1 MRLPE
6 FCIRRPVF
14 ATVMSVILVLIGLV
28 CGSRLPIMELPKIDK
43 PTITVTSNYHG
54 TNTELMETGITKVLE
69 EEFSKIEGVEL
80 ISSMSQQG
88 LSRIMIQFR
97 PGRSL
102 DAASSDIR
110 DKLSRVKRKLPQ
122 DMEDPTLS
130 KATSDEKP
138 ILYVALS
145 SDNRTPEEIAEY
157 ARGSLE
163 TEFVTLDG
171 VGSANVIGGGLYKMN
186 IWLDPLKLAAYDL
199 TANDV
204 FTTINRQTKD
214 FATGQIMA
222 GDREYL
228 VTTVSSMITPEEFDQ
243 LIITPGDRNGVK
255 DMFVRLSDVGRA
267 EFSADEKDS
276 KILYNGKNAVVIVII
291 PQSTANPLDV
301 AQLVKKKMTELQA
314 TLPSDFKME
323 AAMDQTLFIEQAVHE
338 VYETIAIATLL
349 VLMVIL
355 GFLGTLRA
363 SFIPLVTIPVSL
375 IGSLIILYVFG
386 FSINILTL
394 LSLVLAIGL
403 VVDDAIIVLE
413 NVYRY
418 IEEGETPVQAAIK
431 GSSEISFAVIGMTI
445 TLAAVYAPIALSSG
459 MTGKY
464 FREFALTLAGAVIIS
479 GFVALTLSPMMC
491 SIFLKPHTARKK
503 EEDNSIVR
511 QGKNT
516 ISDFLRD
523 FGNLI
528 ENAYARILL
537 FLIRFRIAFVLFTF
551 FVTSLGYY
559 CILVGIANTP
569 IARELAPEQ
578 DRGIL
583 NIKATPPDGATVP
596 YLSKYLDIID
606 EELDRIPE
614 VRARMTIAE
623 KQNGRGNVMLQH
635 WNKRKKSASKIAE
648 ETQSKF
654 EQKIT
659 GVYATITAPS
669 SQFGSSGGSE
679 DGLSFVLLTSKSNAE
694 LHSMKTQLVN
704 ALAKLPELDKQIR
717 FAGSAEAKEY
727 VVSIDKDKA
736 GALKISP
743 GDIGETLM
751 IMGKGKVAARIKR
764 DGREHDTI
772 VQVEEKYRRSPKDLT
787 DIYVRGEK
795 GTMVALADL
804 IKVEEK
810 TAAPI
815 INHFQRLRSVGIYA
829 KVAPGYSFGDALD
842 AIAKTAKDILPEGT
856 KIDWEGETRS
866 YFEEQAN
873 MLLVFVLALVFIY
886 LVLSAQFESFVD
898 PVVIMLSVPLSML
911 GALLTLKMT
920 GQTLN
925 LFSQIGFVTLIG
937 LITKHGILIIDFANA
952 KLAKGNDRIQ
962 AVVDASKMRLRPI
975 IMTTAAMVLG
985 AVPLA
990 FASGPGA
997 ELRRPIG
1004 WVIVGGMTFG
1014 TIFTLLVIP
1023 VVYTFVGS
1031 HKNFY
1036 WKNILKTLNII
1047 KEKPVM

>member
-1 MRLPE
+1 MRLTE

-14 ATVMSVILVLIGLV
+14 STVMSVILVLIGLV

-54 TNTELMETGITKVLE
+54 TNTEIMETSITRVLE

-80 ISSMSQQG
+80 ITSMSQQG

-110 DKLSRVKRKLPQ
+110 DKLSRVKKILPN

-138 ILYVALS
+138 ILFVALS
-145 SDNRTPEEIAEY
+145 SDQRSPAEIAEY
-157 ARGSLE
+157 ARSFLE
-163 TEFVTLDG
+163 TEFITLDG
-171 VGSANVIGGGLYKMN
+171 VGSANVSGGGLYKMN

-199 TANDV
+199 TAADV
-204 FTTINRQTKD
+204 FSTINRQTKD

-228 VTTVSSMITPEEFDQ
+228 VTTVSTMTTPEEFNQ
-243 LIITPGDRNGVK
+243 LIIAPGDRSGNK

-276 KILYNGKNAVVIVII
+276 KILYNGKNAVVIVIV

-301 AQLVKKKMTELQA
+301 AQLVKKKMKDLQA

-323 AAMDQTLFIEQAVHE
+323 AAIDQTLFIEQAVYE
-338 VYETIAIATLL
+338 VYETIAIATFL
-349 VLMVIL
+349 VLLVIL
-355 GFLGTLRA
+355 GFLGTLRS

-375 IGSLIILYVFG
+375 IGSLIILYVCG

-413 NVYRY
+413 NVHRY
-418 IEEGETPVQAAIK
+418 IEEGESPVQAAIK
-431 GSSEISFAVIGMTI
+431 GSGEISFAVIAMTI

-491 SIFLKPHTARKK
+491 SKFLKPHTLENKQKK
-503 EEDNSIVR
+503 ESSILR
-511 QGKNT
+511 KT
-516 ISDFLRD
+516 ITMISDFLQYWGT
-523 FGNLI
+523 FI
-528 ENAYARILL
+528 EDSYSKILL
-537 FLIRFRIAFVLFTF
+537 FLIRFRKTLVFTTF
-551 FVTSLGYY
+551 LISLLGYFLASFY
-559 CILVGIANTP
+559 M
-569 IARELAPEQ
+569 ARELAPEQ

-583 NIKATPPDGATVP
+583 SIKAIPPDGATVP
-596 YLSKYLDIID
+596 YLSKYLDLID

-623 KQNGRGNVMLQH
+623 KQNGRGNVMLHH
-635 WNKRKKSASKIAE
+635 WNKRSKSAATIAK
-648 ETQSKF
+648 ETQEKF
-654 EQKIT
+654 ESTLT
-659 GVYATITAPS
+659 GVQATITPLS
-669 SQFGSSGGSE
+669 SQFGASGGSE
-679 DGLSFVLLTSKSNAE
+679 DGLTFVLLTPKSNAE
-694 LHSMKTQLVN
+694 LHSMKHQLVN
-704 ALAKLPELDKQIR
+704 SLAKLPQLKKDIR
-717 FAGSAEAKEY
+717 FTGSPEAKEY

-736 GALKISP
+736 AALKISP
-743 GDIGETLM
+743 GDIGETLL

-795 GTMVALADL
+795 GVMVALADL

-810 TAAPI
+810 TAAPV
-815 INHFQRLRSVGIYA
+815 INHFQRLRSVTIYA
-829 KVAPGYSFGDALD
+829 KVADGYSFGDALD
-842 AIAKTAKDILPEGT
+842 AISKTAKEILPEGT

-866 YFEEQAN
+866 YFEEQSN
-873 MLLVFVLALVFIY
+873 MFLVFALALAFIY

-898 PVVIMLSVPLSML
+898 PLVIMLSVPLSML
-911 GALLTLKMT
+911 GALITLKIT
-920 GQTLN
+920 GQSLN
-925 LFSQIGFVTLIG
+925 LFSQIGLVTLIG

-952 KLAKGNDRIQ
+952 KLAQGHDRIQ
-962 AVVDASKMRLRPI
+962 AVVEASKMRLRPI

-990 FASGPGA
+990 FATGPGA

-1014 TIFTLLVIP
+1014 TLFTILIIP
-1023 VVYTFVGS
+1023 VVYTFIGT
-1031 HKNFY
+1031 HKNFD
-1036 WKNILKTLNII
+1036 WRKIFKTLNII
-1047 KEKPVM
+1047 KEKSTDVV